1 MNDSKSMPATKS
13 AATRIELPIMKQL
26 TSWLL
31 EGDGCPHI
39 PFGPGSVAAGD
50 PLAKIFDGKG
60 DPATVAKE
68 MQQAVQNAKGG

>member
-1 MNDSKSMPATKS
+1 M
-13 AATRIELPIMKQL
+13 

-31 EGDGCPHI
+31 DGDGCPHI

-60 DPATVAKE
+60 EPAAVAKE